1 MFHGWVGTDPR
12 GRISV
17 RELARRV
24 GVSPATVTRVLHERS
39 EVSEETRALVLEGV
53 RTHGHPYGQGGH
65 AGTPFVG
72 IVIPDLQNPAFAAMA
87 GAIEHQLSEHGI
99 SSLIGSFTLR
109 GFDERQHIDVILRHG
124 AHGLILVSGW
134 HANLAVDHSP
144 YARLYRQGIPMVFV
158 SGLVE
163 GLRVPS
169 VGTNE
174 ELGTRLAVD
183 HLVSLGHRRIGLA
196 NGALSYRPSVNR
208 LKGFIEGLARNG
220 LTIEPALQRSSPYT
234 MDGARASAEKL
245 LRAGATAI
253 VCGSDVM
260 AVGVA
265 EAVRELGLRVPD
277 DVSIVGYD
285 DGALAAHANP
295 PLTTLRQPIG
305 RIADATAQA
314 MDDLLTRRPL
324 VRLHQR
330 FDPTLVQRESTGP
343 APR

>member
-144 YARLYRQGIPMVFV
+144 YGRLHRQGVPMVFV

-174 ELGTRLAVD
+174 EVGTRKAID
-183 HLVSLGHRRIGLA
+183 YLVGLGHRRIGLA

-208 LKGFIEGLARNG
+208 LKGFNEGLARNG
-220 LTIEPALQRSSPYT
+220 LIIDPALQRSSPYT
-234 MDGARASAEKL
+234 MDGARGSAEKL

-260 AVGVA
+260 AVGA
-265 EAVRELGLRVPD
+265 SEAVREWGLRVPD

-295 PLTTLRQPIG
+295 ALTTLRQPIG
-305 RIADATAQA
+305 RIAAATAHL
-314 MDDLLTRRPL
+314 MDDLLAGRPI
-324 VRLHQR
+324 VHLHQR
-330 FDPTLVQRESTGP
+330 FDPTLIQRASSGP